1 MTHTSLLS
9 DLIDLDSALKRDA
22 SADLDSR
29 KQRDRRI
36 GRTLQQYRNDAA
48 RQVRGWLRQV
58 EIPGLKRFGQ
68 DGAQLYHL
76 LCLLLIIAGLF
87 TGAGLARAVLFYTGD
102 RPINIVHA
110 LGLLVVPQILLL
122 ILWLVSVFPRRIP
135 LFSSLQSA
143 LALLNP
149 GRLAGRIAA
158 LSGVEGRQRLAMV
171 WDPANTTILAPAA
184 RWLFSFWSQLFSFSF
199 NIGVLL
205 GAFYTIFFSD
215 LAFAWS
221 TTLDLDSAS
230 FHRFLGVLSWPWHT
244 LLPDAVP
251 SRDLVDLSRYY
262 RLEQGVLGQGVAPAE
277 LAVQLGG
284 WWRFLVAA
292 IVCYGLLPRL
302 ATLLV
307 SWARFRRHLSHALPR
322 LPGAPEL
329 LARMNS
335 PLVSTAALQPE
346 TAAEIPFASQEAAAD
361 STRYG
366 LKCAV
371 VDWSGSGI
379 DADTM
384 AGRLGAMG
392 IEQQKLFAAGG
403 ARSTQQDSDT
413 VASLC
418 ALRPDGIVVVAK
430 SWEPPLLEFL
440 DFLRAIRERCDRP
453 QPLIVLLWGGADGV
467 ADAEFETWRV
477 TLRQLANPDLHL
489 EVMDTAR

>member
-9 DLIDLDSALKRDA
+9 DLIDLDSALKRDG

-36 GRTLQQYRNDAA
+36 GRTLQQYRNNSVK
-48 RQVRGWLRQV
+48 QVRGWLRQV

-68 DGAQLYHL
+68 EGAQLYHL
-76 LCLLLIIAGLF
+76 LCLLLIIAGLVA
-87 TGAGLARAVLFYTGD
+87 GAGLARAVLLYTGD

-122 ILWLVSVFPRRIP
+122 MLWLVSVFPRRIP

-158 LSGVEGRQRLAMV
+158 LSGVEGRQRLAML

-221 TTLDLDSAS
+221 TTLELDSAS
-230 FHRFLGVLSWPWHT
+230 FHQFLSILSWPWHT

-251 SRDLVDLSRYY
+251 SRNLVDISRYY

-277 LAVQLGG
+277 LAAQLGE

-292 IVCYGLLPRL
+292 IICYGLLPRL

-335 PLVSTAALQPE
+335 PLVSTAALQAE
-346 TAAEIPFASQEAAAD
+346 TAAEIPFASQEAVPE

-371 VDWSGSGI
+371 VDWSGTGI

-384 AGRLGAMG
+384 AGRLRAMG
-392 IEQQKLFAAGG
+392 IEQQNRFAAGG
-403 ARSTQQDSDT
+403 TRSTQQDSDA

-418 ALRPDGIVVVAK
+418 ALRPEGIVVAAK

-467 ADAEFETWRV
+467 AEADVETWRV
-477 TLRQLANPDLHL
+477 TLRQLENPDLHL
-489 EVMDTAR
+489 EVMSAAR

>member
-9 DLIDLDSALKRDA
+9 DLIDLDSALKRDG
-22 SADLDSR
+22 STDLDSR

-36 GRTLQQYRNDAA
+36 GRVLQQYRNNSVK
-48 RQVRGWLRQV
+48 QVRGWLRQV
-58 EIPGLKRFGQ
+58 EVPGLKRFGQ
-68 DGAQLYHL
+68 EVAQLYHL
-76 LCLLLIIAGLF
+76 LCLLLIIAGLV
-87 TGAGLARAVLFYTGD
+87 TGAGLARAVLLYTGD

-122 ILWLVSVFPRRIP
+122 MLWLVSVFPRRIP

-158 LSGVEGRQRLAMV
+158 LSGVEGRQRLAML

-221 TTLDLDSAS
+221 TTLELDSAS
-230 FHRFLGVLSWPWHT
+230 FHEFLSILSWPWHT

-251 SRDLVDLSRYY
+251 SRNLVDISRYY
-262 RLEQGVLGQGVAPAE
+262 RLEQGVLGRGVAPAE
-277 LAVQLGG
+277 LAAQLGE

-292 IVCYGLLPRL
+292 IICYGLLPRL

-335 PLVSTAALQPE
+335 PLVSTAALQAE
-346 TAAEIPFASQEAAAD
+346 TAAEIPFASQEAVPE

-371 VDWSGSGI
+371 VDWSGTGI

-384 AGRLGAMG
+384 AGRLRAMG
-392 IEQQKLFAAGG
+392 IEQQNRFAAGG
-403 ARSTQQDSDT
+403 ARSTQQDSDA

-418 ALRPDGIVVVAK
+418 ALRPEGIVVAAK

-467 ADAEFETWRV
+467 ADADVETWRV
-477 TLRQLANPDLHL
+477 TLRQLENPDLHL
-489 EVMDTAR
+489 EVMDAAR